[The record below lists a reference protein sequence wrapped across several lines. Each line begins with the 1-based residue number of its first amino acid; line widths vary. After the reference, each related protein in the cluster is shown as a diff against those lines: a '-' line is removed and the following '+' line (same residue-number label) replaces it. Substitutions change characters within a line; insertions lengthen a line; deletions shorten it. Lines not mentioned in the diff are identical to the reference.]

1 MKNNVI
7 RGITTLFAITLTA
20 GAGRITF
27 NGHQETWYN
36 LPMQKVL
43 SYREAEGY
51 VIDYWVRKDGCK
63 MNGHYIILA
72 AGESVPIGTVIET
85 SRGEGMVLDRHETDE
100 NVIDIA
106 TTW

>member
-7 RGITTLFAITLTA
+7 RGITTLLTIILTA
-20 GAGRITF
+20 ALGRIQF
-27 NGHQETWYN
+27 ADHIETWYN

-51 VIDYWVRKDGCK
+51 VIDYWERKDGCK